1 MKTSKSRLSFA
12 AVYVAV
18 ASLYGAVPETGLT
31 WNFDGSGVSG
41 SAVAGTFANAEGVQ
55 GYEFETVGGMT
66 WTNDVGV
73 SEVYSDIRWDSLL
86 CTNATA
92 LYENNPG
99 GYNGVRLPGA
109 TEALGFTNDFTV
121 EFMIKVGA
129 GNQAWSRILT
139 LNRAPVMNSAGTAT
153 NENAFAFIF
162 QTPTAVVDG
171 LTDFYVRIDSQTN
184 HWERTGGF
192 NASYC
197 RTTFTAEQWHLI
209 SFTYEHATKR
219 ATMYVDGMQVASAT
233 TTHRMQFDGTNNPL
247 ILGERFVG
255 SLDCLRFTPR
265 ALKASEVM
273 YSYMKHG
280 ELGLPTLGHWRFEN
294 GQVGANPTAS
304 DLVSSANAA
313 YWPKPALSQPVAM
326 TYTNEVYSSGA
337 KFLVDGENGDLIGT
351 NAQALTFAK
360 WNIGT
365 YALFPAT
372 RTSVLSNFT
381 AECFFKDNGAASQFT
396 TILSMRRPDVTYEE
410 YVENGD
416 GSVTTN
422 KTVANNIALWFMT
435 VGATSLRIRADCVPE
450 TGVKPDNGRN
460 WNQCADCTTSIKDGK
475 WHHLAVTYDYATSNL
490 TAYVDYRQEAS
501 VKTSYPLPILPGQL
515 EIGASNANASRWAD
529 YTIDEVRIS
538 EGVLPTSSFLRFRA
552 ALGTTVLLR

>member
-1 MKTSKSRLSFA
+1 MKTSKSALSFV
-12 AVYVAV
+12 AVCAVV
-18 ASLYGAVPETGLT
+18 ASLHGAVPETGLT

-41 SAVAGTFANAEGVQ
+41 STVAGTFANAEGVQ

-73 SEVYSDIRWDSLL
+73 SEVFSDIRWDNLL

-92 LYENNPG
+92 LYENKTG
-99 GYNGVRLPGA
+99 GSNGVRLPGA
-109 TEALGFTNDFTV
+109 TEALGLTNDFTI

-139 LNRAPVMNSAGTAT
+139 LNRAPVLNSAGTG

-162 QTPTAVVDG
+162 QTSTTVVDG
-171 LTDFYVRIDSQTN
+171 FTSLHVRIDSQTN

-192 NASYC
+192 NQACCS
-197 RTTFTAEQWHLI
+197 TSFTAEQWHLI
-209 SFTYEHATKR
+209 SFTYEYATKT
-219 ATMYVDGMQVASAT
+219 ATMYVDGARVASAT
-233 TTHRMQFDGTNNPL
+233 TTHPMQFDGTNNPL

-255 SLDCLRFTPR
+255 ALDCLKFTPR

-273 YSYMKHG
+273 YSYMKRG

-416 GSVTTN
+416 G
-422 KTVANNIALWFMT
+422 TVATNTTTASNMALWFMT

-450 TGVKPDNGRN
+450 TGVKPNNGRN